1 MTRKKH
7 SERRRG
13 FDHVSAVSGGPVM
26 HRTRRKPCV
35 SQSVTTRP
43 VRGCCPDPPTPRRHA
58 GVSVSVRDGRSVSI
72 SFLTASKM
80 GAMTG
85 PHPHGSQKCRAVRPA
100 VSRPPRDCGAH
111 FRRLISRNCLLP
123 PSRKRQEPRDT
134 RSPPAQ
140 AAPCRSR
147 AAISEDFLKGLDC
160 LDHATATVDATATG
174 IEAKREGRRTDKHF
188 AESKSQLASRLCLVD
203 QLLSGN
209 GLNPGGRPPKK

>member
-1 MTRKKH
+1 MC
-7 SERRRG
+7 RRYR
-13 FDHVSAVSGGPVM
+13 AARLCTELGG
-26 HRTRRKPCV
+26 KPCV
-35 SQSVTTRP
+35 SQSVTRRP

-147 AAISEDFLKGLDC
+147 AL
-160 LDHATATVDATATG
+160 
-174 IEAKREGRRTDKHF
+174 
-188 AESKSQLASRLCLVD
+188 QASRTQSLVD
-203 QLLSGN
+203 RVLEQQAHCRRHSGYLR
-209 GLNPGGRPPKK
+209 GFLEGSRLPRPCYCYCRCYCYWH